1 MFNDGSAGSGLSTLG
16 LAVDMSGTGFET
28 DTPALPAPGQSG
40 LPGDGSGNYQ
50 MAPPQQMQG
59 PQVPPGAIVI
69 PTDGGAGMAAP
80 GYPGGQQMQGPWAPV
95 EPTDTS
101 QAAAVRSAGIT
112 ALLAAGSF
120 GAGIAAA
127 GPLGGA
133 AGILLASG
141 LANGY
146 RAQKWWGSP
155 DPSEKHEAVVSSVF
169 GLAAIGIGAYL
180 AYRAYQEKKEGGG
193 EDEEEEES
201 SGGGSEWDPEAGR

>member
-1 MFNDGSAGSGLSTLG
+1 MFNDGSSGGSLSTLG
-16 LAVDMSGTGFET
+16 LAVDMSGTGYE
-28 DTPALPAPGQSG
+28 DNVPALPSPGQG
-40 LPGDGSGNYQ
+40 MVRGDGSGNYQ
-50 MAPPQQMQG
+50 APQQQAQG
-59 PQVPPGAIVI
+59 PQIPPGAIVI
-69 PTDGGAGMAAP
+69 PTDAGSGMAPP
-80 GYPGGQQMQGPWAPV
+80 GYPGVQQMQGPWAPL

-169 GLAAIGIGAYL
+169 GLAALGIGAYL

-193 EDEEEEES
+193 GDEEEEES
-201 SGGGSEWDPEAGR
+201 SGGSEWDPEAGR